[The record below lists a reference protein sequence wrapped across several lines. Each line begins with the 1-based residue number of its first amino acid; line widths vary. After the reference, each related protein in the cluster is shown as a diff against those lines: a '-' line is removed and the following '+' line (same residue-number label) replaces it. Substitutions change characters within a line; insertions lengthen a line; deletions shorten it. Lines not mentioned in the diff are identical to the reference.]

1 MIMNTQVKWKKNALS
16 GNIAG
21 TIKPYTQSIPGPFG
35 TPRPLQHY
43 RQGRLID
50 GDITRLVKS
59 NQYYTIK
66 NIIDKPSSVTITDH
80 CLGLKVEGN
89 YYHNKKF
96 KHDKP
101 FCYNND
107 TEFSN
112 RFNPE
117 NKALQRVRSA
127 PTVLKKTY
135 HQSNASYLKSKCKTF
150 EQNAFHFDEIIKSDS
165 DSDRNMFRPQCNNIT
180 CKSVSYNPKNKLFST
195 NNAVDSSMYM
205 LHRKMEA
212 EKEIYNNNPFKKEQN
227 MNISPNTCGKS
238 LQRNRQYKTLHIN
251 KSTKSI

>member
-1 MIMNTQVKWKKNALS
+1 MTMKAQIKWKNNAIS

-21 TIKPYTQSIPGPFG
+21 TLKPTSRNIPRPFG
-35 TPRPLQHY
+35 TPRPIQHY
-43 RQGRLID
+43 RRGRVVD
-50 GDITRLVKS
+50 GDMSRLVNS
-59 NQYYTIK
+59 NQHYTVK
-66 NIIDKPSSVTITDH
+66 NIIDNPSSVNISDT

-89 YYHNKKF
+89 YYPNETF

-101 FCYNND
+101 YCHNNNN
-107 TEFSN
+107 TEFSK

-150 EQNAFHFDEIIKSDS
+150 EQNAFHFDELDMDVKSAS
-165 DSDRNMFRPQCNNIT
+165 NMFRPKCNGVT
-180 CKSVSYNPKNKLFST
+180 CESVSYNPKNKLFST
-195 NNAVDSSMYM
+195 NNAVDSSTYTF
-205 LHRKMEA
+205 HKKMEA
-212 EKEIYNNNPFKKEQN
+212 KKENYNKNTFKNAQN
-227 MNISPNTCGKS
+227 INISPNACGKS

-251 KSTKSI
+251 NK